1 MLNACAAVPEAAPID
16 MGAVEAELA
25 TLEATINSAIHRRLE
40 LIRLIDESGHW
51 AQQGSTSCAHWLS
64 WRLGIQASTAREQ
77 VRVATKLKE
86 LPRLDEEL
94 KHGRVTYSQVRAITR
109 GATPASEEALIDL
122 AKHSTAAQLEKV
134 VRGVEQARA
143 AEDPVG
149 AQEAMKRWVF
159 QRALVDGSHRIEAQ
173 LSGDQ
178 ATLVMEAIRTVQA
191 RMREEQRGD
200 LDSEVEL
207 PRPSLADALV
217 RMAEQVDATIGD
229 GAAGRSGADRAAI
242 VVHFAEDRLAALT
255 ASSAEGAS
263 AEGRERAAGARAEV
277 SAGSGSCGERGSKAE
292 DRDRSASAESGSC
305 GERGL
310 RSVDRDGGACA
321 ESGSCGVQGSRA
333 EDRDGDASAESGSC
347 GEEGSRTEDRDGD
360 ASAES
365 GSCGEEGSRTDEG
378 DGGASAEA
386 GSAMRWA
393 AMLDDGSRLSAET
406 FRRVAC
412 DCSLIGVKVDGDGD
426 PLDVGR
432 KTRSIPPALWR
443 AIVLRDK
450 GCAFPGC
457 THDRYLDGHHIEHWA
472 NGGETKKGNLV
483 CLCSMHHQLV
493 HEGGFRVEVDALG
506 RAAFFDRSG
515 ARLRVNGWTGP
526 ERTVGEL
533 RSAMRSR
540 QVALGIDEETSYPMW
555 DGTEGDYSVCVDAIL
570 GIDRA
575 ARGGDSAE
583 AFGDVPS
590 AAE

>member
-1 MLNACAAVPEAAPID
+1 MD
-16 MGAVEAELA
+16 AVEAELA

-51 AQQGSTSCAHWLS
+51 AEQGSTSCAHWLS

-159 QRALVDGSHRIEAQ
+159 QRALVDGAHRIEAQ

-178 ATLVMEAIRTVQA
+178 ATLVMEAIRRVQGA
-191 RMREEQRGD
+191 MRAEQRGD

-217 RMAEQVDATIGD
+217 RMAEQVDATLGD
-229 GAAGRSGADRAAI
+229 GSAARSGADRAAI
-242 VVHFAEDRLAALT
+242 VVHFAEDRFAALT
-255 ASSAEGAS
+255 GSSLEGAS
-263 AEGRERAAGARAEV
+263 AETGGLAGEGTREV
-277 SAGSGSCGERGSKAE
+277 SAEA
-292 DRDRSASAESGSC
+292 
-305 GERGL
+305 
-310 RSVDRDGGACA
+310 
-321 ESGSCGVQGSRA
+321 
-333 EDRDGDASAESGSC
+333 
-347 GEEGSRTEDRDGD
+347 
-360 ASAES
+360 
-365 GSCGEEGSRTDEG
+365 EG
-378 DGGASAEA
+378 DGVAEGRACAGDAKESAFAETFC
-386 GSAMRWA
+386 AMRWA
-393 AMLDDGSRLSAET
+393 ATLDDGSRLSAET

-412 DCSLIGVKVDGDGD
+412 DCSLIGVKVDGAGD

-472 NGGETKKGNLV
+472 DGGETKKGNLV

-493 HEGGFRVEVDALG
+493 HEGGFRVSVDGLG

-515 ARLRVNGWTGP
+515 ARLRANGWTAP
-526 ERTVGEL
+526 EGTASEL
-533 RSAMRSR
+533 REAMRSR
-540 QVALGIDEETSYPMW
+540 QVALGIDEESAYPMW
-555 DGTEGDYSVCVDAIL
+555 DGMEVDYSDCVDAIL
-570 GIDRA
+570 GVERV
-575 ARGGDSAE
+575 GPSVSAE